1 MISRPAATG
10 RRLRVG
16 RRAAGAT
23 PDPFRSSSHRSA
35 PVSRRLAVL
44 LPVAVLLASCG
55 GGQPSSVTWR
65 NITFSVPD
73 GWYVFEQ
80 EETRLSLSNADLG
93 IGEPG
98 EAREQPEGDVVAMH
112 FTYEP
117 RTRPD
122 DVRDHLERQNATI
135 ESDRQLLLGEDEVPA
150 TQIVYAYETGGT
162 PTREMVVVIASRAVV
177 LLAIPVPLPGDTD
190 APDVF
195 LRHLETFLEVL
206 DSAQFGSPR
215 LD

>member
-1 MISRPAATG
+1 M
-10 RRLRVG
+10 
-16 RRAAGAT
+16 

-35 PVSRRLAVL
+35 LVSRRLAVL
-44 LPVAVLLASCG
+44 LLVAVLVASCG

-122 DVRDHLERQNATI
+122 DVRDHLERQDATI

-162 PTREMVVVIASRAVV
+162 ATREMVVVIASRAVV

-206 DSAQFGSPR
+206 DSAEFGQPR